1 MVLLRV
7 RRKLLLV
14 MLLLY
19 AGTAVAGDTEIYSAA
34 VQLSSFNLLFTKVT
48 INDREVL
55 ALVDFGSSNAI
66 ELSSSLAGRLAI
78 PLGNA
83 PVKATVHDNND
94 HLSQTG
100 KIKLFAMG
108 DYEERNTTVT
118 VRRDHIEAIAARL
131 NTSFDVIIGWGFFSR
146 FDVLLDYKNS
156 FLQFSNTPFK
166 CPGSKYR
173 FGYAVKNGVPVIE
186 GVHIDTLK
194 TNFLFDTGAPMCN
207 IDVSLARFELPGAT
221 VSKVIRINQLSFEPI
236 FRVMDLD
243 IIKQS
248 AGCTGVLGNNFLA
261 DYTVCINRGQK
272 TIYLKENGDHDTS
285 RRLE

>member
-1 MVLLRV
+1 MLLLRV
-7 RRKLLLV
+7 RRKLLLG

-19 AGTAVAGDTEIYSAA
+19 AGVAFAGDTEVYSAA
-34 VQLSSFNLLFTKVT
+34 VQLSSFNLLFAKVT
-48 INDREVL
+48 INDRDVL
-55 ALVDFGSSNAI
+55 ALVDFGSSGSI
-66 ELSSSLAGRLAI
+66 EISSSMASRLAI
-78 PLGNA
+78 PLANA
-83 PVKATVHDNND
+83 PAKVAGQGNND
-94 HLSQTG
+94 IQVQTG
-100 KIKLFAMG
+100 KIKMFGMG
-108 DYEERNTTVT
+108 DFEERNVA
-118 VRRDHIEAIAARL
+118 VEVQRDHIEKIAARL

-166 CPGSKYR
+166 CPGSRYR

-207 IDVSLARFELPGAT
+207 IDVSLAHYELPGAT
-221 VSKVIRINQLSFEPI
+221 ISKVIKINQLSFEPI

-248 AGCTGVLGNNFLA
+248 SDCKGVLGNNFLA
-261 DYTVCINRGQK
+261 AYTVCINRSQK
-272 TIYLKENGDHDTS
+272 TIYLKENN
-285 RRLE
+285 

>member
-1 MVLLRV
+1 MLLLQV
-7 RRKLLLV
+7 RRKLLLGIGL
-14 MLLLY
+14 LLLY
-19 AGTAVAGDTEIYSAA
+19 AGTAVAGDTEVYSAA

-55 ALVDFGSSNAI
+55 ALVDFGSSNSI
-66 ELSSSLAGRLAI
+66 ELSSSLAGRLAM
-78 PLGNA
+78 PLSNA
-83 PVKATVHDNND
+83 PVKVTAPGSNEHPA
-94 HLSQTG
+94 QTG

-108 DYEERNTTVT
+108 DYEERNITVS

-146 FDVLLDYKNS
+146 FDVLLDYRNS
-156 FLQFSNTPFK
+156 FLQFSHSPFK
-166 CPGSKYR
+166 CPGSNYR

-207 IDVSLARFELPGAT
+207 IDVSLAHYELPGAT
-221 VSKVIRINQLSFEPI
+221 ISKVIKIDQLSFEPI

-243 IIKQS
+243 LIRQS
-248 AGCTGVLGNNFLA
+248 AGCKGVLGNNFLA
-261 DYTVCINRGQK
+261 GYTVCINRTQK
-272 TIYLKENGDHDTS
+272 AIYLRENNN
-285 RRLE
+285 